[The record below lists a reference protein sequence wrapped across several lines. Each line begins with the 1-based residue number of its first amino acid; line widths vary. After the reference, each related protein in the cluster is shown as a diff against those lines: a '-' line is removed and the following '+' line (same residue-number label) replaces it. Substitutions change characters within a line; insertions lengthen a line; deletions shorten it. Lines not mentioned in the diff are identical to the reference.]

1 MFEKMNTELGKKIH
15 FKLSYFNGF
24 ALYNPTTEE
33 IKQAK
38 KKKKSLHTCY
48 TQWLLNNKYQENQ

>member
-24 ALYNPTTEE
+24 ALYNHTTEE

-38 KKKKSLHTCY
+38 KKKNPY
-48 TQWLLNNKYQENQ
+48 TPVTHNGC